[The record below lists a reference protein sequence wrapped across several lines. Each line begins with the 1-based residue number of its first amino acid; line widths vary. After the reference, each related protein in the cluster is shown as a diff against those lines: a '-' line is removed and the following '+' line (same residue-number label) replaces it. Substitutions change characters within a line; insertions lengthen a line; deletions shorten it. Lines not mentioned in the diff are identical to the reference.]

1 MHNLKKYCARAALA
15 LAVFML
21 SGCGNMYRINYSNI
35 RADLQ
40 YSGSR
45 SVAVGVLDERPYI
58 LSGENDPRYVGTM
71 RGGYGNP
78 FDLWTESNMQLAD
91 EMAAT
96 VADSLRDKGFKV
108 VAVKAAV
115 GKDVSKILPAI
126 ESAGAERL
134 VVMVVKD
141 WWSNYYPASWGPEKT
156 ELVMNVELK
165 IMDNS
170 RQVLGENRLNNTSI
184 PPSGWPRDTIPGYY
198 QKKMSE
204 LFNNQSI
211 QNALK

>member
-1 MHNLKKYCARAALA
+1 MHNLKKYCARAALV
-15 LAVFML
+15 LAVLML

-78 FDLWTESNMQLAD
+78 FDLWTESDMQLAD

-96 VADSLRDKGFKV
+96 VANSLRDNGFRV
-108 VAVKAAV
+108 LAVKAAV

-165 IMDNS
+165 IMDN
-170 RQVLGENRLNNTSI
+170 RVQVLGENRLNKTSI

-198 QKKMSE
+198 QQTMSE
-204 LFNNQSI
+204 LFNNQNI
-211 QNALK
+211 LNALK

>member
-1 MHNLKKYCARAALA
+1 
-15 LAVFML
+15 
-21 SGCGNMYRINYSNI
+21 MYRINYSNI

-78 FDLWTESNMQLAD
+78 FDLWTESDMQLAD

-96 VADSLRDKGFKV
+96 VANSLRDNGFRV
-108 VAVKAAV
+108 LAVKAAV

-165 IMDNS
+165 IMDN
-170 RQVLGENRLNNTSI
+170 RVQVLGENRLNKTSI

-198 QKKMSE
+198 QQTMSE
-204 LFNNQSI
+204 LFNNQNI
-211 QNALK
+211 LNALK